1 MQNQVK
7 TISKR
12 KLLVLSLLFDAIG
25 MLSYIFPPIDF
36 IWAPLSS
43 FLMLKLYK
51 GDIGKIG
58 AVVSFIEE
66 AVPGLSFVPSFTIV
80 WVYVH
85 FLKKN

>member
-1 MQNQVK
+1 MENKVA
-7 TISKR
+7 TTSKK
-12 KLLVLSLLFDAIG
+12 KLLLLSLLFDGIG

-36 IWAPLSS
+36 VWAPLSS
-43 FLMLKLYK
+43 YLMVKLYK
-51 GDIGKIG
+51 GNVGKIG

-85 FLKKN
+85 YLKKN

>member
-1 MQNQVK
+1 MENKVA
-7 TISKR
+7 TRSKK
-12 KLLVLSLLFDAIG
+12 KLLLLSLLFDGIG

-36 IWAPLSS
+36 VWAPLSS
-43 FLMLKLYK
+43 YLMVKLYK
-51 GDIGKIG
+51 GNVGKIG

-85 FLKKN
+85 YLKKN